1 MNIDMK
7 KIALFLF
14 TALAVLFTS
23 CEYDNYDAP
32 NVTLTGQVSYNG
44 QAINVKN
51 NQVSFRLYEPGWE
64 LSSSTYTTV
73 QVAQNGTFSASVYT
87 GKTYKLIRVENVG
100 PWVNP
105 VVTDTITVDNYR
117 GETID
122 MPVTPY
128 YLLDNA
134 SITCNNKVVSGTC
147 SVREIT
153 AGRNIEFVG
162 LYAGRNLIVDDSYNF
177 GGTAGSTTTT
187 ATAGGQVSLQLDLSG
202 LSVNSTSNSLP
213 STGFIYAR
221 MGLKIEGIDA
231 MIYTEPF
238 KVSI

>member
-1 MNIDMK
+1 MK

-14 TALAVLFTS
+14 AALAAVFTS
-23 CEYDNYDAP
+23 CEYDNFEAP
-32 NVTLTGQVSYNG
+32 NTTLTGKMVYDG
-44 QAINVKN
+44 QAVSVKN

-64 LSSSTYTTV
+64 LSASTYLTV
-73 QVAQNGTFSASVYT
+73 QVAQDGTFSASVYT
-87 GKTYKLIRVENVG
+87 GKTYNLVRVENVG

-105 VVTDTITVDNYR
+105 TAADMVTIENCQGGQTVD
-117 GETID
+117 I
-122 MPVTPY
+122 PVTPY

-134 SITCNNKVVSGTC
+134 SISCTGKIVSGTC
-147 SVREIT
+147 SVREVT

-187 ATAGGQVSLQLDLSG
+187 AVAGGQVSLQLDLNG
-202 LSVNSTSNSLP
+202 LSVNSTSGSLP

-231 MIYTEPF
+231 MIYTEPI

>member
-1 MNIDMK
+1 MNVYMK

-14 TALAVLFTS
+14 TALTFWLTS

-32 NVTLTGQVSYNG
+32 NTTLSGRVTYNG
-44 QAINVKN
+44 EAVNVKN

-64 LSSSTYTTV
+64 LSSSTYMTV
-73 QVAQNGTFSASVYT
+73 QVAQDGTFSASVYT

-105 VVTDTITVDNYR
+105 TAADTVIVSNCAAGQTV
-117 GETID
+117 D

-128 YLLDNA
+128 YLLENA
-134 SITCNNKVVSGTC
+134 SITCADKVVTGTC
-147 SVREIT
+147 SIQEIT
-153 AGRNIEFVG
+153 AGKKIEKVG
-162 LYAGRNLIVDDSYNF
+162 LYAGRNLIVDDTYNF
-177 GGTAGSTTTT
+177 GHSETAEVQ
-187 ATAGGQVSLQLDLSG
+187 AGGSVTLTVDLSG
-202 LSVNSTSNSLP
+202 LSVNSTANSLP

-231 MIYTEPF
+231 MVYTEPF
-238 KVSI
+238 KLSI

>member
-1 MNIDMK
+1 MK

-14 TALAVLFTS
+14 TVLTALFTS

-32 NVTLTGQVSYNG
+32 NTTLTGKVTYNG

-64 LSSSTYTTV
+64 LSASTYLTV
-73 QVAQNGTFSASVYT
+73 QVAQDGTFSASVYT

-105 VVTDTITVDNYR
+105 TAADTITVANCTS
-117 GETID
+117 GQMVD

-128 YLLDNA
+128 YLLENA
-134 SITCNNKVVSGTC
+134 SISCANKVVTGTC
-147 SVREIT
+147 SVNEIT
-153 AGRNIEFVG
+153 AGRKIEKVG
-162 LYAGRNLIVDDSYNF
+162 LYAGRNLIVDDTYNF
-177 GGTAGSTTTT
+177 GNSETTTVK
-187 ATAGGQVSLQLDLSG
+187 AGDSVTLSVDLSQ
-202 LSVNSTSNSLP
+202 LSVNSTANSLP

-231 MIYTEPF
+231 MVYTEPF
-238 KVSI
+238 KLSI